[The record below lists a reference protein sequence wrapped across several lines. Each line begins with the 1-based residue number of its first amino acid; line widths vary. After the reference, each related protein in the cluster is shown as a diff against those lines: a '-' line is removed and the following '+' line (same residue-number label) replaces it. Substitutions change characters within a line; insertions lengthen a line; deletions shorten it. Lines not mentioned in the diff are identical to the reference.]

1 MKNIKAN
8 HKIKGL
14 QYDLKNIIEDLEKAS
29 KENTMLSIDF
39 VCDLVGKLD
48 DVKYDIKNVS
58 QILMEEV

>member
-1 MKNIKAN
+1 MQNIKAN
-8 HKIKGL
+8 NKIKSL
-14 QYDLKNIIEDLEKAS
+14 QYVLKDIVKDLEKAS
-29 KENTMLSIDF
+29 QENTMLSVDF

>member
-8 HKIKGL
+8 STIKSL
-14 QYDLKNIIEDLEKAS
+14 QYDLKDIVKDLEKAS
-29 KENTMLSIDF
+29 QENTILSIDF

-58 QILMEEV
+58 KILMEEV